1 VVDKFYNDKGEVAV
15 VCNNGGWFLKKEL
28 RDEYGER
35 MLFDP
40 VLVKMV
46 IDKCNLSFDLLVL
59 RNKTHRIKNFS
70 FEEHQHNNQ
79 CIESLENNS
88 LETRKK
94 IIEYLAKEYPLAQP
108 DDEDRFSVQWIAEG
122 KKFTLFTCEV
132 TNEDIVI
139 EYDELP
145 WAVA

>member
-15 VCNNGGWFLKKEL
+15 VCNNGGWFLK
-28 RDEYGER
+28 
-35 MLFDP
+35 
-40 VLVKMV
+40 
-46 IDKCNLSFDLLVL
+46 
-59 RNKTHRIKNFS
+59 
-70 FEEHQHNNQ
+70 
-79 CIESLENNS
+79 
-88 LETRKK
+88 TRKK